1 MREKGRQKQVGKKKI
16 TKVFQVVSEALG
28 GLEKV
33 AITAGFGDFL
43 PETYGKDAPTFSKHF
58 ENDGLEFC
66 RVA

>member
-1 MREKGRQKQVGKKKI
+1 
-16 TKVFQVVSEALG
+16 VFQVVSEALG

-43 PETYGKDAPTFSKHF
+43 PEKYGKDAPTFSKHF
-58 ENDGLEFC
+58 ENDGLEVC